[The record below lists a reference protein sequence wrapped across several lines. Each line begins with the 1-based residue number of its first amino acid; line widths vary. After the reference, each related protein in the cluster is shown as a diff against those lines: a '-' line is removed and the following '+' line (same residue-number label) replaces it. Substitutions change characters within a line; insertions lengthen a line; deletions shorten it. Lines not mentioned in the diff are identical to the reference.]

1 MIIYRSPEE
10 IERIRESNKIVA
22 EILLR
27 IRKEIRPGVT
37 TAELDRFAEE
47 YIVKKG
53 AKPAFKGYR
62 GFPSTLCTSIN
73 EEVVHGIPSERKLE
87 DEDILSIDVGVLF
100 DGYYGD
106 AAVTIGVGN
115 ISQEAKRLLE
125 VTERAL
131 SLGIEKAKEGN
142 YLSDISHAI
151 QKTAESSFFSVVRA
165 FVGHG
170 IGTKLHEEPQ
180 VPNFGSPGH
189 GPRLKKGM
197 VLAIEPMINAGGS
210 DVKILEDNWTVV
222 TSDGNLSAHFEHT
235 VAITD
240 NGCEILSQI

>member
-22 EILLR
+22 EILLK
-27 IRKEIRPGVT
+27 IRKEIRPGVK

-87 DEDILSIDVGVLF
+87 DGDILSIDVGVLF

-115 ISQEAKRLLE
+115 ISQEAKKLLE

-151 QKTAESSFFSVVRA
+151 QRTAEGSFFSVVRA

-189 GPRLKKGM
+189 GPKLKKGM

-210 DVKILEDNWTVV
+210 DVRILEDNWTVV